1 MSRPPRLA
9 TFLLGRLVPARDR
22 EELIGD
28 LVEEHALRARG
39 GGAAAARWYWGQ
51 TVRTTGSLAWA
62 GFRSGGWL
70 KTLGAV
76 LLAYLAVNV
85 VVMAGDFAMSKLPGA
100 SEQTFAV
107 LSLAVGLPAA
117 VLGGYVAARLRRGAA
132 GALAVLIAAMGVV
145 SLLATGAA
153 APLWYQL
160 ALIVV
165 GPAGVLLGGRLRAR
179 RAAAGV
185 EGGA

>member
-1 MSRPPRLA
+1 
-9 TFLLGRLVPARDR
+9 
-22 EELIGD
+22 
-28 LVEEHALRARG
+28 
-39 GGAAAARWYWGQ
+39 
-51 TVRTTGSLAWA
+51 
-62 GFRSGGWL
+62 
-70 KTLGAV
+70 
-76 LLAYLAVNV
+76 
-85 VVMAGDFAMSKLPGA
+85 MSKLPGA

-145 SLLATGAA
+145 SLPATGAA